1 MRFYDK
7 RHQYTCGIDLH
18 ARSMYLCVL
27 DADGHI
33 VLHRDLPTHAESF
46 LEAVAPYRED
56 LVVAAE
62 CMFAWYWIADLCRA
76 EGIEFLLGHA
86 LYMKAIHGGKK
97 KNDKLDAEK
106 IARLTFGGNLP
117 IAYVY
122 PPQMRATRDLMRRRG
137 LLVRQRAHLL
147 AHIQMTCQQYNLPPF
162 NKRLAYRSNREN
174 VGAHFASLDVS
185 VQDMIRVDLALI
197 DHLDQ
202 QIMALELLIR
212 RRAKGHDVHT
222 YHRLRSILGVGR
234 VLALTMLY
242 EIHDIRRFER
252 VQDFLSYCRL
262 VRGQKES
269 AGKKSGGPSGRKIG
283 NAHLKWAFNE
293 ATLLLMR
300 GSPAAKRF
308 VERKARKHG
317 KGKAI
322 SILAAKLGRAVYFML
337 VNEQPFDL
345 NRFFALDK
353 TTADAGRARRI
364 TQTQGR
370 RARTMEQS
378 VGNASA

>member
-1 MRFYDK
+1 MRFYNK

-27 DADGHI
+27 DADGHV
-33 VLHRDLPTHAESF
+33 VLHRDLPTQTQAF
-46 LEAVAPYRED
+46 LDAVAPFRED

-137 LLVRQRAHLL
+137 LLVRHRAHLL

-162 NKRLAYRSNREN
+162 NKRLAYRSNRDE
-174 VGAHFASLDVS
+174 VDGHFAALDGS
-185 VQDMIRVDLALI
+185 VQEMVRVDLALI
-197 DHLDQ
+197 DHLDEQIQ
-202 QIMALELLIR
+202 QLELLMV
-212 RRAKGHDVHT
+212 RRAKGHDVHNF
-222 YHRLRSILGVGR
+222 YRLRSIPGVGK
-234 VLALTMLY
+234 VLALTMLD
-242 EIHDIRRFER
+242 EIHDIQRFER

-262 VRGQKES
+262 VRRQKES
-269 AGKKSGGPSGRKIG
+269 AGKKMGGPCGKKIG

-293 ATLLLMR
+293 AVILLMR
-300 GSPAAKRF
+300 ESETAKRF
-308 VERKARKHG
+308 VERRTRKHG

-322 SILAAKLGRAVYFML
+322 SILAAQLGRAVYFML
-337 VNEQPFDL
+337 VNQRPFDV
-345 NRFFALDK
+345 NRFFAQDQ
-353 TTADAGRARRI
+353 TDDAGRARRL

-370 RARTMEQS
+370 RTRMMELS